1 MLVAVT
7 EYSQGKLSDSV
18 KASLAQRMA
27 FDASNSK
34 GSLQRRAR
42 QILENVGGA
51 PA

>member
-1 MLVAVT
+1 MT

-18 KASLAQRMA
+18 KASLAHRMA

-34 GSLQRRAR
+34 GALQRRAQ
-42 QILENVGGA
+42 QILDNVGVD